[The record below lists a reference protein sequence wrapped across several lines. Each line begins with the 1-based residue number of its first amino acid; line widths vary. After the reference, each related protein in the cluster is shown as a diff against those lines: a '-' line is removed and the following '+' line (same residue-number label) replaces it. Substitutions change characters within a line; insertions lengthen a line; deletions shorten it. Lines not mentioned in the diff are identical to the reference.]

1 MVIFHCIMDQPVWM
15 GEHPNLLGDFRQNQ
29 AKHVLWFK
37 DKLTKNGGI
46 RVFLW
51 IFGGRVFLWSCMLL
65 DLHVLSFVLFVWAR
79 QLVGISLWN
88 ISSSIAMTYFWCRNP
103 TMGTPS
109 LTFTNIH
116 ENSQLNSYVFF
127 ETGQNVPNKVASKWF
142 PSLKL
147 TVRKFAPEE
156 LETMIYCHF
165 FGRGNG
171 PMNSGVMFFTSGG
184 YTYLQPNEPIYF
196 WRSKNPPGLTR
207 PKNFHQNKG
216 HAFGL

>member
-1 MVIFHCIMDQPVWM
+1 MNFW
-15 GEHPNLLGDFRQNQ
+15 GDVSEVACYWISMFCHLFCLF
-29 AKHVLWFK
+29 KH
-37 DKLTKNGGI
+37 
-46 RVFLW
+46 
-51 IFGGRVFLWSCMLL
+51 
-65 DLHVLSFVLFVWAR
+65 A
-79 QLVGISLWN
+79 LVGWDFSLKHQQLN
-88 ISSSIAMTYFWCRNP
+88 SYDLFLMPKP